1 MVNGGTCRQKILRV
15 ILAKEELEPEFDFKA
30 VGDMTDGFSGS
41 DLKNLCISAAY
52 MPIREIIEQEKVRT
66 TRTTTRHDTHT
77 TRHAHDTRHT
87 GLMYGVTLQK
97 EGKEMDLTKKSKRS
111 KKSEKG
117 KEKADDAMVQEEDE
131 DEEEEEEEDAEER
144 EPPVIRALGMEDF
157 VKAKKENSASVHE
170 DARAVGELRKWNE
183 MYGEG
188 GNARGKDLSYFL

>member
-1 MVNGGTCRQKILRV
+1 M
-15 ILAKEELEPEFDFKA
+15 
-30 VGDMTDGFSGS
+30 
-41 DLKNLCISAAY
+41 
-52 MPIREIIEQEKVRT
+52 
-66 TRTTTRHDTHT
+66 H
-77 TRHAHDTRHT
+77 
-87 GLMYGVTLQK
+87 GVTLQK

-117 KEKADDAMVQEEDE
+117 KEKVDDAMVQEEEEDE
-131 DEEEEEEEDAEER
+131 DEEEEEDAEER

>member
-1 MVNGGTCRQKILRV
+1 
-15 ILAKEELEPEFDFKA
+15 
-30 VGDMTDGFSGS
+30 
-41 DLKNLCISAAY
+41 
-52 MPIREIIEQEKVRT
+52 
-66 TRTTTRHDTHT
+66 
-77 TRHAHDTRHT
+77 
-87 GLMYGVTLQK
+87 MYGVTLQK

-117 KEKADDAMVQEEDE
+117 KEKADDAMVQEEEEDDDE
-131 DEEEEEEEDAEER
+131 DEEEEDAEER